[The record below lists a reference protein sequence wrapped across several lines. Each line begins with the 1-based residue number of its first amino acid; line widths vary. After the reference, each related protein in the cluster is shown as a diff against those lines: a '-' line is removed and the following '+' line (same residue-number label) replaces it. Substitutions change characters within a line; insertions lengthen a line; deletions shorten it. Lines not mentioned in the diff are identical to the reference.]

1 MLTIIVFTQNEGQVL
16 NNILGDLNKIDNKI
30 PIEVWVVIWG
40 KLTTFDKKVFITN
53 KNKTLKVFKCNLKT
67 FGERY
72 FNWVKKVKTKYL
84 WNVGDDDRIN
94 YKNYPILEN
103 AIIRNYTGITMS
115 FIAFTNRV
123 NFKKNNNYKITDI
136 KMKKDI
142 HLTGFITSQIINVEI
157 LRKNL
162 IFQKKFK
169 ITMYP
174 QLFYIFF
181 LIFKKG
187 NWKCLQVDL
196 VRCYA
201 GNFRYINRNSALD
214 RLNNEYQGYLF
225 PLKKYSPENPNVFRL
240 YYEKIFFKNILSWI
254 NLNIRLNGK
263 KSTYKLIK
271 NNNYLKPFSLNVT
284 LVSFIIF
291 LMPNKLLNI
300 IFKIIKKPVK

>member
-196 VRCYA
+196 VYNV
-201 GNFRYINRNSALD
+201 GNSRYIDRNSALV